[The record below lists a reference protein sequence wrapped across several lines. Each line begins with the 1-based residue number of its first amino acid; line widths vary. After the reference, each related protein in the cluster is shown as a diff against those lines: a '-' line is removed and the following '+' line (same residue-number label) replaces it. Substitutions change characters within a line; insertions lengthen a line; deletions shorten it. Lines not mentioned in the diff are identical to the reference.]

1 MARATAM
8 ARLMGIMRWR
18 RSMRQCPI
26 CRRNETRSALLM
38 RLPVLG
44 ALGFLL
50 GAELLALLGFVGAA
64 SAQVVGTSRTKIPQ
78 DPAAIELNR
87 LLTAAQDAVSKNDYA
102 SAAQD
107 YQDYLAKKPDDA
119 VVHYDLGYAYTALQK
134 PAEAKSEYEKAIAL
148 DPKMAAA
155 YQNLG
160 VTLIP
165 TDPAAAIE
173 PLQRAAELM
182 PEDARTKWLLG
193 VALEATKKDALAI
206 EQYQA
211 AAKLDAKNAEI
222 RTSLGFALLRTGR
235 AGDAEAAFREA
246 LSLLPAGQPAGIA
259 SDEAHKGLLQAL
271 LAEKKNDEAA
281 AEMGVYL
288 AGHPHDA
295 SMELEH
301 ASLLV
306 EAGKDDDALAEL
318 DKAASTGPESLRALK
333 LRALIYFHKK
343 QYDNAVP
350 VLTKAI
356 ALAPKD
362 PELAAQLGHAYLEK
376 KDYANAV
383 PVLVTALNMNQQ
395 SVDVLKDLVA
405 AEYLNKNYA
414 ATLHGLDVLA
424 QKETPAMG
432 SWFVRATCYDKLG
445 QAAPALEAYK
455 KFLEMNKDEN
465 SDMYFEATARV
476 RTLTRE
482 LANHKR

>member
-1 MARATAM
+1 
-8 ARLMGIMRWR
+8 
-18 RSMRQCPI
+18 
-26 CRRNETRSALLM
+26 M

-50 GAELLALLGFVGAA
+50 GAALLAFSGGVA

-107 YQDYLAKKPDDA
+107 YRDYLAKKPDDA

-134 PAEAKSEYEKAIAL
+134 PAEAKSEYEKAIAI

-173 PLQRAAELM
+173 PLQHAAELM
-182 PEDARTKWLLG
+182 PGDARTKWLLG
-193 VALEATKKDALAI
+193 IALEATKKDAAAI

-211 AAKLDAKNAEI
+211 AAKLDAKSVEI
-222 RTSLGFALLRTGR
+222 RNSLGFALLRAGR
-235 AGDAEAAFREA
+235 AGEAEAAFREA
-246 LSLLPAGQPAGIA
+246 LSLLPAGQPAGAAA
-259 SDEAHKGLLQAL
+259 SDARKGLLQAL

-306 EAGKDDDALAEL
+306 EAGKDDEALVEL
-318 DKAASTGPESLRALK
+318 DKAASAGPESLRALK
-333 LRALIYFHKK
+333 LRALIYFNKK

-350 VLTKAI
+350 VLVKAI
-356 ALAPKD
+356 ALAPQD
-362 PELAAQLGHAYLEK
+362 AELTAQLGHAYLEK
-376 KDYANAV
+376 KDYPNAV
-383 PVLVTALNMNQQ
+383 PVLVAALNKNPQNI
-395 SVDVLKDLVA
+395 DVLKDLVA
-405 AEYLNKNYA
+405 AEYLNKNYPA
-414 ATLHGLDVLA
+414 ALHGLDVLA
-424 QKETPAMG
+424 QKETLPMG

-445 QAAPALEAYK
+445 QAAPALDAYK

>member
-1 MARATAM
+1 MKP
-8 ARLMGIMRWR
+8 L
-18 RSMRQCPI
+18 
-26 CRRNETRSALLM
+26 
-38 RLPVLG
+38 VLG
-44 ALGFLL
+44 AWGVFL
-50 GAELLALLGFVGAA
+50 GAALLALAGA
-64 SAQVVGTSRTKIPQ
+64 SAAQTVGTSRTKIPQ

-87 LLTAAQDAVSKNDYA
+87 LLAAAQAAVDIQDYA

-107 YQDYLAKKPDDA
+107 YRDYLAKKPDDA
-119 VVHYDLGYAYTALQK
+119 VVHYDLGYAYTALEK
-134 PAEAKSEYEKAIAL
+134 PADAKSEYEKAIAL

-173 PLQRAAELM
+173 PLQHAAELM

-211 AAKLDAKNAEI
+211 AEKLDPNNSDI
-222 RTSLGFALLRTGR
+222 RNSLGFALLRNGR
-235 AGDAEAAFREA
+235 PAEAETEFRAA
-246 LSLLPAGQPAGIA
+246 LTMHPTGEPTNQ
-259 SDEAHKGLLQAL
+259 AHKGLLQAL

-281 AEMGVYL
+281 KEMGAYL
-288 AGHPHDA
+288 AAHAHDA
-295 SMELEH
+295 SLELEH

-306 EAGKDDDALAEL
+306 EAGKDDEALAEL
-318 DKAASTGPESLRALK
+318 DKAATDGPESLRALK

-350 VLTKAI
+350 VLTKAT
-356 ALAPKD
+356 ALAPQD
-362 PELAAQLGHAYLEK
+362 PELTAQLGHAYLEK

-383 PVLVTALNMNQQ
+383 PVLVAALNMNQQ
-395 SVDVLKDLVA
+395 SMDVLKDLVA

-424 QKETPAMG
+424 QKETPSLG

-445 QAAPALEAYK
+445 QAAPALDAYK

>member
-1 MARATAM
+1 
-8 ARLMGIMRWR
+8 
-18 RSMRQCPI
+18 
-26 CRRNETRSALLM
+26 M

-50 GAELLALLGFVGAA
+50 GAALLAFSGGVA

-107 YQDYLAKKPDDA
+107 YRDYLAKKPDDA

-165 TDPAAAIE
+165 TDPAGAIE
-173 PLQRAAELM
+173 PLQHAAQLM

-193 VALEATKKDALAI
+193 VALEATKNDAAAI

-211 AAKLDAKNAEI
+211 AVKLDAKSVEI
-222 RTSLGFALLRTGR
+222 RNSLGFALLRAGR
-235 AGDAEAAFREA
+235 AGEAEAAFREA
-246 LSLLPAGQPAGIA
+246 LSLLPAGQPAGA
-259 SDEAHKGLLQAL
+259 AANDAHKGLLQAL

-306 EAGKDDDALAEL
+306 EAGKDDEALVEL
-318 DKAASTGPESLRALK
+318 DKAASAGPESLRALK
-333 LRALIYFHKK
+333 LRALIYFNKK

-350 VLTKAI
+350 VLVKAI
-356 ALAPKD
+356 ALAPQD
-362 PELAAQLGHAYLEK
+362 AELTAQLGHAYLER
-376 KDYANAV
+376 KDYPNAV
-383 PVLVTALNMNQQ
+383 PVLVAALNKNQQ
-395 SVDVLKDLVA
+395 NIDVLKDLVA
-405 AEYLNKNYA
+405 AEYLNKNYPA
-414 ATLHGLDVLA
+414 ALHGLDVLA
-424 QKETPAMG
+424 QKETLPMG

-445 QAAPALEAYK
+445 QAAPALDAYK

>member
-1 MARATAM
+1 LGA
-8 ARLMGIMRWR
+8 
-18 RSMRQCPI
+18 
-26 CRRNETRSALLM
+26 ALL
-38 RLPVLG
+38 
-44 ALGFLL
+44 
-50 GAELLALLGFVGAA
+50 LAFVGAS
-64 SAQVVGTSRTKIPQ
+64 SAQTVGTSRTKIPQ
-78 DPAAIELNR
+78 DPAAVELNR
-87 LLTAAQDAVSKNDYA
+87 LLTAAQDAVGKNDYA

-107 YQDYLAKKPDDA
+107 YRDYLAKKPDDA

-134 PAEAKSEYEKAIAL
+134 PAEAKSEYEIAIAL
-148 DPKMAAA
+148 DPKMSAA

-165 TDPAAAIE
+165 TDPGAAIE
-173 PLQRAAELM
+173 PLQHAAELM

-193 VALEATKKDALAI
+193 IALEATKKDALAL
-206 EQYQA
+206 EQYGA
-211 AAKLDAKNAEI
+211 AAKLDAKNVEI
-222 RTSLGFALLRTGR
+222 RNSLGFALLRAGR
-235 AGDAEAAFREA
+235 ASEAESEFRAA
-246 LSLLPAGQPAGIA
+246 LSLLPPGQPAGA
-259 SDEAHKGLLQAL
+259 AANQAHKGLLEAL
-271 LAEKKNDEAA
+271 IAQKKNDDAA

-288 AGHPHDA
+288 AAHPQDA

-318 DKAASTGPESLRALK
+318 DKAASAGPESLRALR

-350 VLTKAI
+350 VLTNAL

-362 PELAAQLGHAYLEK
+362 PELTAQLGHAYLQK

-383 PVLVTALNMNQQ
+383 TVLLDALSMNQQ
-395 SVDVLKDLVA
+395 SIDVLKDLVA
-405 AEYLNKNYA
+405 AEYLNKNYPA
-414 ATLHGLDVLA
+414 ALHGLDVLA
-424 QKETPAMG
+424 QKETLPQG

-445 QAAPALEAYK
+445 QVAPALDAYK

-465 SDMYFEATARV
+465 SDMYFEASARV

>member
-1 MARATAM
+1 MKP
-8 ARLMGIMRWR
+8 L
-18 RSMRQCPI
+18 
-26 CRRNETRSALLM
+26 
-38 RLPVLG
+38 VLG
-44 ALGFLL
+44 ALGVVL
-50 GAELLALLGFVGAA
+50 GAALLALAGAA
-64 SAQVVGTSRTKIPQ
+64 SAQTVGTSRTKIPQ

-87 LLTAAQDAVSKNDYA
+87 LLAAAQDAVSKNDYA

-107 YQDYLAKKPDDA
+107 YRDYLAKKPDDA

-173 PLQRAAELM
+173 PLQHAAELM
-182 PEDARTKWLLG
+182 PADARTKWLLG
-193 VALEATKKDALAI
+193 VALEATKKDAAAI

-211 AAKLDAKNAEI
+211 AEKLDAKSVEI
-222 RTSLGFALLRTGR
+222 RNSLGFALLRTGHV
-235 AGDAEAAFREA
+235 GEAETAFREA
-246 LSLLPAGQPAGIA
+246 LSLLPAGQLSGAA
-259 SDEAHKGLLQAL
+259 ADQAHKGLLQAL
-271 LAEKKNDEAA
+271 LAQKKNDDAA
-281 AEMGVYL
+281 TEMGVYL
-288 AGHPHDA
+288 AAHPHDV
-295 SMELEH
+295 SVELEH

-306 EAGKDDDALAEL
+306 EAGKDDEALAEL
-318 DKAASTGPESLRALK
+318 DNAAAAGPESLRALK

-356 ALAPKD
+356 ALAPHD
-362 PELAAQLGHAYLEK
+362 PELPAQLGHAYLQK

-383 PVLVTALNMNQQ
+383 PVLAAALNMNQQ

-405 AEYLNKNYA
+405 AEYLNKNYPA
-414 ATLHGLDVLA
+414 ALHGLDVLA
-424 QKETPAMG
+424 QRETLPMG

-482 LANHKR
+482 IANHKR

>member
-1 MARATAM
+1 LHPT
-8 ARLMGIMRWR
+8 GE
-18 RSMRQCPI
+18 PI
-26 CRRNETRSALLM
+26 N
-38 RLPVLG
+38 
-44 ALGFLL
+44 
-50 GAELLALLGFVGAA
+50 
-64 SAQVVGTSRTKIPQ
+64 Q
-78 DPAAIELNR
+78 
-87 LLTAAQDAVSKNDYA
+87 
-102 SAAQD
+102 
-107 YQDYLAKKPDDA
+107 
-119 VVHYDLGYAYTALQK
+119 
-134 PAEAKSEYEKAIAL
+134 
-148 DPKMAAA
+148 
-155 YQNLG
+155 
-160 VTLIP
+160 
-165 TDPAAAIE
+165 
-173 PLQRAAELM
+173 
-182 PEDARTKWLLG
+182 
-193 VALEATKKDALAI
+193 
-206 EQYQA
+206 
-211 AAKLDAKNAEI
+211 
-222 RTSLGFALLRTGR
+222 
-235 AGDAEAAFREA
+235 
-246 LSLLPAGQPAGIA
+246 
-259 SDEAHKGLLQAL
+259 AHKGLLQAL

-395 SVDVLKDLVA
+395 SIDVLKDLVA

-424 QKETPAMG
+424 QKETPPMG

-455 KFLEMNKDEN
+455 KFLDMNKDEN

>member
-1 MARATAM
+1 MKPL
-8 ARLMGIMRWR
+8 RLG
-18 RSMRQCPI
+18 
-26 CRRNETRSALLM
+26 TFGGFLGAALLAFS
-38 RLPVLG
+38 G
-44 ALGFLL
+44 
-50 GAELLALLGFVGAA
+50 GAA

-78 DPAAIELNR
+78 DPVAIELNR
-87 LLTAAQDAVSKNDYA
+87 LLTAAQDAVSKDDYA

-107 YQDYLAKKPDDA
+107 YRDYLAKKPDDA

-134 PAEAKSEYEKAIAL
+134 PADAKSEYEKAIAL
-148 DPKMAAA
+148 DPLMASA

-160 VTLIP
+160 VLLIS
-165 TDPAAAIE
+165 TDPAAAMK

-193 VALEATKKDALAI
+193 VALEAAKKDALAI

-211 AAKLDAKNAEI
+211 AEKLDPKNVEI
-222 RTSLGFALLRTGR
+222 RNSLGFALLRTGR
-235 AGDAEAAFREA
+235 AGEAEAAFREA
-246 LSLLPAGQPAGIA
+246 LLLLPAGQPAGA
-259 SDEAHKGLLQAL
+259 AAGQAHKGLLQAL

-281 AEMGVYL
+281 AEMGLYL
-288 AGHPHDA
+288 AAHPHEA
-295 SMELEH
+295 SLELEH

-318 DKAASTGPESLRALK
+318 DKAATAGPESLRALK

-343 QYDNAVP
+343 QYDLAVP
-350 VLTKAI
+350 VLIKAI
-356 ALAPKD
+356 ALAPHD
-362 PELAAQLGHAYLEK
+362 PELTAQLGHAYLEK
-376 KDYANAV
+376 KDYTDAV
-383 PVLVTALNMNQQ
+383 PVLVAALNMNQQ
-395 SVDVLKDLVA
+395 NIDVLKDLVA

-455 KFLEMNKDEN
+455 KFLEINKDEN

>member
-1 MARATAM
+1 MKP
-8 ARLMGIMRWR
+8 L
-18 RSMRQCPI
+18 
-26 CRRNETRSALLM
+26 
-38 RLPVLG
+38 VLG
-44 ALGFLL
+44 ACGGFL
-50 GAELLALLGFVGAA
+50 GAALLASAGAS
-64 SAQVVGTSRTKIPQ
+64 SAQTVGTSRTKIPQ

-87 LLTAAQDAVSKNDYA
+87 LLTAAQEAVSENDYA

-107 YQDYLAKKPDDA
+107 YRDYLAKKPDDA

-134 PAEAKSEYEKAIAL
+134 PVEAKSEYEKAVAL

-173 PLQRAAELM
+173 PLQHAAELM

-193 VALEATKKDALAI
+193 IALEATKKDAQAV

-211 AAKLDAKNAEI
+211 AAKLDAKNVEI
-222 RTSLGFALLRTGR
+222 RNSLGFALLRTGS

-246 LSLLPAGQPAGIA
+246 LSLQPTGVAA
-259 SDEAHKGLLQAL
+259 DQAHKGLLQAL
-271 LAEKKNDEAA
+271 LAGKKNDEAA
-281 AEMGVYL
+281 AEMGAYL

-318 DKAASTGPESLRALK
+318 DKAATAGPESLRALK

-356 ALAPKD
+356 ALAPQD
-362 PELAAQLGHAYLEK
+362 PELTAQLGHAYLEK

-383 PVLVTALNMNQQ
+383 PVLVAALNMNQR
-395 SVDVLKDLVA
+395 SIDVLKDLVA

-424 QKETPAMG
+424 QKETLPMG
-432 SWFVRATCYDKLG
+432 SWFVRATCSDKLG
-445 QAAPALEAYK
+445 QAAPALDAYK

>member
-1 MARATAM
+1 MKP
-8 ARLMGIMRWR
+8 L
-18 RSMRQCPI
+18 
-26 CRRNETRSALLM
+26 
-38 RLPVLG
+38 VLG
-44 ALGFLL
+44 ALGVFL
-50 GAELLALLGFVGAA
+50 GAVLLAFTGAA

-173 PLQRAAELM
+173 PLQHAAELM

-193 VALEATKKDALAI
+193 IALEATKKDSQAI

-211 AAKLDAKNAEI
+211 AAKLDAKNVEI
-222 RTSLGFALLRTGR
+222 RNSLAFALLRTGR
-235 AGDAEAAFREA
+235 AGDAETEFRDA
-246 LSLLPAGQPAGIA
+246 LSLQPAGA
-259 SDEAHKGLLQAL
+259 AADQAHKGLLQAL
-271 LAEKKNDEAA
+271 LAQKKNDEAA
-281 AEMGVYL
+281 TEMGIYL
-288 AGHPHDA
+288 AAHPADA
-295 SMELEH
+295 TMQLEH

-318 DKAASTGPESLRALK
+318 DKAASAGPESLRALK

-356 ALAPKD
+356 ALAPRD
-362 PELAAQLGHAYLEK
+362 PELPAQLGHAYLEK
-376 KDYANAV
+376 QDYANAV
-383 PVLVTALNMNQQ
+383 PVLVAALNMNQQ
-395 SVDVLKDLVA
+395 SIDVLKDLVA

-424 QKETPAMG
+424 QKETPPMG

-445 QAAPALEAYK
+445 QVAPALEAYK

-465 SDMYFEATARV
+465 SDAYFEATARV

-482 LANHKR
+482 LANKKR

>member
-1 MARATAM
+1 MKP
-8 ARLMGIMRWR
+8 L
-18 RSMRQCPI
+18 
-26 CRRNETRSALLM
+26 
-38 RLPVLG
+38 VLG
-44 ALGFLL
+44 ALGVFL
-50 GAELLALLGFVGAA
+50 GAVLLAFTGAA

-87 LLTAAQDAVSKNDYA
+87 LLSAAQDAVSKNDYA

-119 VVHYDLGYAYTALQK
+119 VVHYDLGYAYTALQR

-173 PLQRAAELM
+173 PLQHAAELM

-193 VALEATKKDALAI
+193 IALEATKKDSQAI
-206 EQYQA
+206 ERYQA
-211 AAKLDAKNAEI
+211 AAKLDAKNVEI
-222 RTSLGFALLRTGR
+222 RNSLGFALLRTGR
-235 AGDAEAAFREA
+235 AGEAETTFRDA
-246 LSLLPAGQPAGIA
+246 LSLLPAGQPAGA
-259 SDEAHKGLLQAL
+259 AADQAHKGLLQAL
-271 LAEKKNDEAA
+271 LAQRKNDEAA
-281 AEMGVYL
+281 TELGIYVA
-288 AGHPHDA
+288 AHPHDA
-295 SMELEH
+295 PMELEH

-306 EAGKDDDALAEL
+306 DAGKDDQALAEL
-318 DKAASTGPESLRALK
+318 DKAASAGPESLRALK

-343 QYDNAVP
+343 QYDSAVP
-350 VLTKAI
+350 VLTRAI
-356 ALAPKD
+356 ALAPQD
-362 PELAAQLGHAYLEK
+362 PELPAQLGHAYLEK

-383 PVLVTALNMNQQ
+383 PVLVAALNMNQQ
-395 SVDVLKDLVA
+395 SIDVLKDLVA

-424 QKETPAMG
+424 QKETPPMG

-465 SDMYFEATARV
+465 SDAYFEATARV

-482 LANHKR
+482 LENKKR

>member
-1 MARATAM
+1 
-8 ARLMGIMRWR
+8 MR
-18 RSMRQCPI
+18 PLVLGVYGAFLGA
-26 CRRNETRSALLM
+26 ALLACS
-38 RLPVLG
+38 G
-44 ALGFLL
+44 
-50 GAELLALLGFVGAA
+50 GAA
-64 SAQVVGTSRTKIPQ
+64 SAQTVGTSRTKIPQ

-87 LLTAAQDAVSKNDYA
+87 LLSAAQDAVSKNDYA

-107 YQDYLAKKPDDA
+107 YRDYLAKKPDDA

-134 PAEAKSEYEKAIAL
+134 PSEAKSEYEKAIAL

-173 PLQRAAELM
+173 PLQHAAELM

-193 VALEATKKDALAI
+193 IALEATKKDALAI

-211 AAKLDAKNAEI
+211 AAKLDAKSVEI
-222 RTSLGFALLRTGR
+222 RNSLGFALLRAGR
-235 AGDAEAAFREA
+235 AGEAETEFREA
-246 LSLLPAGQPAGIA
+246 LSLLPAGQPAGA
-259 SDEAHKGLLQAL
+259 AADQAHKGLLQAL
-271 LAEKKNDEAA
+271 LAQKKNDDAA
-281 AEMGVYL
+281 AEMGAYL
-288 AGHPHDA
+288 AAHPHDA

-318 DKAASTGPESLRALK
+318 DKVAAAGPESLRALK

-350 VLTKAI
+350 VLVKAI
-356 ALAPKD
+356 ALAPQD
-362 PELAAQLGHAYLEK
+362 PELPAQLGHAYLEK

-383 PVLVTALNMNQQ
+383 TVLVAALNMNQQ

-405 AEYLNKNYA
+405 AEYLSKNYPA
-414 ATLHGLDVLA
+414 ALHGLDVLA
-424 QKETPAMG
+424 QKETLPMG

-445 QAAPALEAYK
+445 QAALALDAYK

-465 SDMYFEATARV
+465 SDMYFEASARV

>member
-1 MARATAM
+1 MKP
-8 ARLMGIMRWR
+8 L
-18 RSMRQCPI
+18 
-26 CRRNETRSALLM
+26 
-38 RLPVLG
+38 VLG
-44 ALGFLL
+44 AWGVVL
-50 GAELLALLGFVGAA
+50 GAALLAFAGAA
-64 SAQVVGTSRTKIPQ
+64 SAQTVGTSRTKIPQ

-87 LLTAAQDAVSKNDYA
+87 LLTAAQEAVSNNDYA
-102 SAAQD
+102 SAARD
-107 YQDYLAKKPDDA
+107 YRDYLAKKPDDA

-173 PLQRAAELM
+173 PLQHAAELM

-193 VALEATKKDALAI
+193 IALEATKKDALAI

-211 AAKLDAKNAEI
+211 AAKLDAKSVEI
-222 RTSLGFALLRTGR
+222 RNSLGFALLRTGQ
-235 AGDAEAAFREA
+235 ASEAETAFREA
-246 LSLLPAGQPAGIA
+246 LSLQPAGQPSGAA
-259 SDEAHKGLLQAL
+259 ADQAHKGLLQAL
-271 LAEKKNDEAA
+271 LAQKKNDEAA

-288 AGHPHDA
+288 AAHPHDA
-295 SMELEH
+295 SVELEH

-318 DKAASTGPESLRALK
+318 DKSAAGGPESLRALK

-356 ALAPKD
+356 ALAPQD
-362 PELAAQLGHAYLEK
+362 PELAAQLGHAYLQK

-383 PVLVTALNMNQQ
+383 TVLVAALNMNQQ

-405 AEYLNKNYA
+405 AEYLNKNYPA
-414 ATLHGLDVLA
+414 ALHGLDVLA
-424 QKETPAMG
+424 QKETLPMG

-445 QAAPALEAYK
+445 QVAPALEAYK